1 MSMEDTGKT
10 PPTIP
15 HGLRREQLLEL
26 YYYMRLT
33 RSLEERL
40 EALKRQGKLAGSVF
54 RSLGQEAD
62 AVGSAYALD
71 QSAGDMMGPLIRN
84 LGSVLVFGGTPLE
97 VLRQTL
103 SRKDSPTRGR
113 DWGFS
118 YGNPDR
124 GFIPHIANLGNMVPV
139 MAGVALKF
147 KIDNERRVA
156 LVYSGDG
163 ATSTGA
169 FHEGINF
176 AAVQQLPLV
185 VIVEHNQYAYST
197 PVRSQFAVRDLV
209 EKAVAYGI
217 PGEQADGND
226 VLTVY
231 GVTKSAVDR
240 ARAGDGVT
248 LIELKTYRRTGH
260 AEHDDQRYVP
270 AGEVESW
277 EAKDPLDRYVAQLT
291 EETDWARLE
300 ELREI
305 DARVNREIDAATEQC
320 LGEAM
325 PVGESCL
332 EGIYV
337 DPPSSARLW
346 FKETGR

>member
-1 MSMEDTGKT
+1 MKDLDETR
-10 PPTIP
+10 PAIP
-15 HGLRREQLLEL
+15 HDLDREQLLEL

-33 RSLEERL
+33 RTLEERL
-40 EALKRQGKLAGSVF
+40 ETLKRQGKLAGSVF

-71 QSAGDMMGPLIRN
+71 QAAGDMVGPLIRN

-97 VLRQTL
+97 VLRQNLT
-103 SRKDSPTRGR
+103 RGTGPTRGR

-118 YGNPDR
+118 YGDPDR
-124 GFIPHIANLGNMVPV
+124 GFIPHIANLGTMIPV

-147 KIDNERRVA
+147 KISGEPRVA

-163 ATSTGA
+163 ATSTGT
-169 FHEGINF
+169 FHEGLNL

-197 PVRSQFAVRDLV
+197 PAERQYAVTDLV

-217 PGEQADGND
+217 PSAQADGND
-226 VLTVY
+226 VLAVY
-231 GVTKSAVDR
+231 GVTKEAVAR
-240 ARAGDGVT
+240 ARDGGGVT

-270 AGEVESW
+270 EGEIEDW
-277 EAKDPLDRYVAQLT
+277 KARDPLDRYLVKLT
-291 EETDWARLE
+291 LESGWFEME
-300 ELREI
+300 ELVEI
-305 DARVNREIDAATEQC
+305 DKRVNREVDEATEQC
-320 LGEAM
+320 LGESM
-325 PVGESCL
+325 PEGETAL
-332 EGIYV
+332 GDVYA
-337 DPPSSARLW
+337 DPPSGSTLW
-346 FKETGR
+346 FEEKGR